1 MYLKSI
7 EVQGFKSFANKIVF
21 DFHNGITGIVGPNG
35 SGKSN
40 VADAVRWVLGEQS
53 AKQLRGAKM
62 EDVIFAGTQN
72 RKPVGFA
79 YVAITLDN
87 SDHALPVE
95 YDEVTVSR
103 RVYRSG
109 ESEYKINGHS
119 CRLRDV
125 TEMFY
130 DTGIGKEGYSII
142 GQGQID
148 KILSGKPDERRELF
162 DEAAGIV
169 KFKRRKSAA
178 IKKLENERS
187 NLVRVND
194 ILSELEKQVG
204 PLKQQSEK
212 AKEYLNYKTDLKKY
226 DVNAFLLETDR
237 IRKETAELNGRLK
250 IVDDDLEDSKSEY
263 DNTKS
268 EYESAE
274 NQLNDINAQIDE
286 NSQTVSALELENQKL
301 QGEIN
306 VFTEQIK
313 TFNANKQLHSERLL
327 DIEKD
332 KQNKNNSVKELR
344 EQYND
349 LNTELSEYNDKLAAI
364 NDTAKALNAEIEGI
378 SGQIDNR
385 QNSIYDNLTEQSTI
399 KAENQ
404 KFVTML
410 EQLEIKK
417 SELTSHIIKG
427 KSDESAQKQ
436 VIKSLTAELDNAVG
450 KLEDINNSIEESNTS
465 VTQLKAEIAEKNSE
479 LDKLT
484 QNYHREKSRLESLI
498 NITERYDGY
507 GNSIKKIMELKDSN
521 PGILGVIAD
530 IVKVEKQYET
540 AIETAL
546 GGTIQ
551 NIVTDKESTAKE
563 LIGYLK
569 QNKLGRATFL
579 PLNAIHARNTLE
591 NEACINEKGVIGV
604 ASNLVRVSFEY
615 EGLAKY
621 LLGRILVVDNIDNAL
636 LIAKKYKY
644 TLRIVTLEGEQ
655 LNPGGSMTGGAFRNS
670 SNLLGRRRE
679 IEELKQSVS
688 NTNKQITQEKAAV
701 ADLRNQVAKYREA
714 LDSYNKLLRET
725 HIRKNTIDVNL
736 KQADLKLSEIIASY
750 GDDIKE
756 QASIDSEIL
765 KISESRNQ
773 VSGNLN
779 LLDNQNEAARKEI
792 ENLGKT
798 LEAKKSEEA
807 AVALK
812 IENLKIS
819 HSSIEQKASF
829 INENIERLC
838 KELDN
843 LEEEKTSIQEKISET
858 KELVSAKQA
867 DIELVKNSIEE
878 SERKITAIG
887 EKLEDLRA
895 AKEKVN
901 ASHKEFFKKREELN
915 EKIILLEKD
924 SMRLHNQ
931 YDRLEESY
939 DSLVDYMWNEYEL
952 TYSYALELKSDE
964 LNNINDIRKQI
975 NILKAAIKK
984 LGDVNV
990 NAIEEY
996 KSVSERYEF
1005 MKTQHDDMIE
1015 AEESLMKV
1023 IEELDEGMRTQF
1035 TAKFE
1040 EIKVEFDKVFKELF
1054 GGGRGTIEL
1063 VEGEDD
1069 ATKAIRRAVIA
1080 QLLSSSQ
1087 ESLAQWPDA
1096 DVWCSMQ
1103 ISLDN
1108 LLSSLEKIG
1117 CFVLRKGAI
1126 ESYYQFAPSTTYDE
1140 KPTKAVEETSNLQDQ
1155 SEAYIREKYG
1165 DIIRALEFVAL
1176 TKKVDESFAVKKEL
1190 LSELALVIGMLP
1202 RISDTKELYAAIK
1215 QAKGNND
1222 SLFTYDPINE
1232 NGRLGVN
1239 VSIKSEI
1246 IDVSG
1251 FPFRIFCGDNVND
1264 VVERTICCSL
1274 A

>member
-268 EYESAE
+268 EYEAAE

-344 EQYND
+344 EQYNN

-591 NEACINEKGVIGV
+591 NEACINEKGVIVV

-843 LEEEKTSIQEKISET
+843 LEEEKTSIQEKIGET

-1063 VEGEDD
+1063 VEGEDILE
-1069 ATKAIRRAVIA
+1069 AGILIISQPPGKKLQNMM
-1080 QLLSSSQ
+1080 QLSGG
-1087 ESLAQWPDA
+1087 
-1096 DVWCSMQ
+1096 
-1103 ISLDN
+1103 
-1108 LLSSLEKIG
+1108 EK
-1117 CFVLRKGAI
+1117 
-1126 ESYYQFAPSTTYDE
+1126 
-1140 KPTKAVEETSNLQDQ
+1140 
-1155 SEAYIREKYG
+1155 
-1165 DIIRALEFVAL
+1165 AL
-1176 TKKVDESFAVKKEL
+1176 TAIALLFAIQNLKPSPFCLLDEIEAALDDSNVGRYANYLHKLTKHTQFIVITHRRGTMSAADRLYGITMQEKGVSTLVSVDLIENDLNDRKKE
-1190 LSELALVIGMLP
+1190 S
-1202 RISDTKELYAAIK
+1202 
-1215 QAKGNND
+1215 
-1222 SLFTYDPINE
+1222 
-1232 NGRLGVN
+1232 
-1239 VSIKSEI
+1239 
-1246 IDVSG
+1246 
-1251 FPFRIFCGDNVND
+1251 
-1264 VVERTICCSL
+1264 
-1274 A
+1274 

>member
-237 IRKETAELNGRLK
+237 IRKETAELNDRLK

-268 EYESAE
+268 EYEAAE

-286 NSQTVSALELENQKL
+286 NSQTVSALELESQKL

-344 EQYND
+344 EQYNN

-551 NIVTDKESTAKE
+551 NIVTDKEATAKE

-1063 VEGEDD
+1063 VEGEDILE
-1069 ATKAIRRAVIA
+1069 AGILIISQPPGKKLQNMM
-1080 QLLSSSQ
+1080 QLSGG
-1087 ESLAQWPDA
+1087 
-1096 DVWCSMQ
+1096 
-1103 ISLDN
+1103 
-1108 LLSSLEKIG
+1108 EK
-1117 CFVLRKGAI
+1117 
-1126 ESYYQFAPSTTYDE
+1126 
-1140 KPTKAVEETSNLQDQ
+1140 
-1155 SEAYIREKYG
+1155 
-1165 DIIRALEFVAL
+1165 AL
-1176 TKKVDESFAVKKEL
+1176 TAIALLFAIQNLKPSPFCLLDEIEAALDDSNVGRYANYLHKLTKHTQFIVITHRRGTMSAADRLYGITMQEKGVSTLVSVDLIENDLNDKKKE
-1190 LSELALVIGMLP
+1190 S
-1202 RISDTKELYAAIK
+1202 
-1215 QAKGNND
+1215 
-1222 SLFTYDPINE
+1222 
-1232 NGRLGVN
+1232 
-1239 VSIKSEI
+1239 
-1246 IDVSG
+1246 
-1251 FPFRIFCGDNVND
+1251 
-1264 VVERTICCSL
+1264 
-1274 A
+1274 

>member
-109 ESEYKINGHS
+109 ESEYKINGHT
-119 CRLRDV
+119 CRLKDV

-169 KFKRRKSAA
+169 KFKRRKATA
-178 IKKLENERS
+178 IKKLESERS

-204 PLKQQSEK
+204 PLKVQSEK
-212 AKEYLNYKTDLKKY
+212 AKEYLNYKSDLKKY

-237 IRKETAELNGRLK
+237 IRKETAELDGK
-250 IVDDDLEDSKSEY
+250 IQIVDGDLETSKTEY

-268 EYESAE
+268 EYEEAD
-274 NQLNDINAQIDE
+274 NKLNEINSQIDE
-286 NSQTVSALELENQKL
+286 NSQLASSLELDKQRL

-313 TFNANKQLHSERLL
+313 TFNANSQLHSERII

-332 KQNKNNSVKELR
+332 KKTKQDTVKDLK
-344 EQYND
+344 EQYEE
-349 LNTELSEYNDKLAAI
+349 LSKELSEYNEKLSAI
-364 NDTAKALNAEIEGI
+364 NADAKVLSDEIEGI

-404 KFVTML
+404 KFITML

-417 SELTSHIIKG
+417 SELTSHVIKG

-436 VIKSLTAELDNAVG
+436 VIQSLKDDFENAAKQLD
-450 KLEDINNSIEESNTS
+450 DINESIEDTNTS
-465 VTQLKAEIAEKNSE
+465 ITQLKNTIAEKNGE

-484 QNYHREKSRLESLI
+484 QNYHREKSRLESLV

-507 GNSIKKIMELKDSN
+507 GNSIRKIMELKDSN

-530 IVKVEKQYET
+530 IIKVEKQYET

-551 NIVTDKESTAKE
+551 NIVTDKEATAKE

-591 NEACINEKGVIGV
+591 HEPCINEKGVIGV

-636 LIAKKYKY
+636 SIARKYKY

-679 IEELKQSVS
+679 IEELKLSVS
-688 NTNKQITQEKAAV
+688 STSKQITEEKAAIT
-701 ADLRNQVAKYREA
+701 DLRSQVAKCREA
-714 LDSYNKLLRET
+714 LESYNKLQRET
-725 HIRKNTIDVNL
+725 HLRKNTIDVNL
-736 KQADLKLSEIIASY
+736 KQADVKLSEIIASY
-750 GDDIKE
+750 SGDIKE
-756 QASIDSEIL
+756 QAAIDAQIV
-765 KISESRNQ
+765 KINESKNQ

-779 LLDNQNEAARKEI
+779 QLDNANEAARKEI
-792 ENLGKT
+792 ENLGKM
-798 LEAKKSEEA
+798 LEIKKAEENSIS
-807 AVALK
+807 LK

-819 HSSIEQKASF
+819 HSSVEQKAAF
-829 INENIERLC
+829 INENIQRLTGELEGLDKER
-838 KELDN
+838 E
-843 LEEEKTSIQEKISET
+843 
-858 KELVSAKQA
+858 
-867 DIELVKNSIEE
+867 SIEE
-878 SERKITAIG
+878 KIG
-887 EKLEDLRA
+887 ETAGLVASKEKEIEAVKSAIENAVSRIEESNKKLEVLKGD
-895 AKEKVN
+895 KEKVN
-901 ASHKEFFKKREELN
+901 ASHKVFFKKREELN
-915 EKIILLEKD
+915 EKIMLLEKE

-931 YDRLEESY
+931 YDKLDESN
-939 DSLVDYMWNEYEL
+939 DTLVDYMWSEYEL

-964 LNNINDIRKQI
+964 LTNINDIRKQI

-1005 MKTQHDDMIE
+1005 LKTQHDDMIE

-1023 IEELDEGMRTQF
+1023 VAELDEGMRVQF
-1035 TAKFE
+1035 TTKFE

-1063 VEGEDD
+1063 VEGEDILE
-1069 ATKAIRRAVIA
+1069 AGILIISQPPGKKLQNMM
-1080 QLLSSSQ
+1080 QLSGG
-1087 ESLAQWPDA
+1087 
-1096 DVWCSMQ
+1096 
-1103 ISLDN
+1103 
-1108 LLSSLEKIG
+1108 EK
-1117 CFVLRKGAI
+1117 
-1126 ESYYQFAPSTTYDE
+1126 
-1140 KPTKAVEETSNLQDQ
+1140 
-1155 SEAYIREKYG
+1155 
-1165 DIIRALEFVAL
+1165 AL
-1176 TKKVDESFAVKKEL
+1176 TAIALLFAIQNLKPSPFCLLDEIEAALDDSNVGRYANYLHKLTKHTQFIVITHRRGTMSAADRLYGITMQEKGVSTLVSVDLIENDLNDKKKE
-1190 LSELALVIGMLP
+1190 
-1202 RISDTKELYAAIK
+1202 
-1215 QAKGNND
+1215 
-1222 SLFTYDPINE
+1222 
-1232 NGRLGVN
+1232 
-1239 VSIKSEI
+1239 
-1246 IDVSG
+1246 
-1251 FPFRIFCGDNVND
+1251 
-1264 VVERTICCSL
+1264 
-1274 A
+1274 

>member
-268 EYESAE
+268 EYETAE

-843 LEEEKTSIQEKISET
+843 LEEEKTSIQEKIDET

-887 EKLEDLRA
+887 EKLEDLRV

-1023 IEELDEGMRTQF
+1023 IEELDEGMRAQF

-1063 VEGEDD
+1063 VEGEDILE
-1069 ATKAIRRAVIA
+1069 AGILIISQPPGKKLQNMM
-1080 QLLSSSQ
+1080 QLSGG
-1087 ESLAQWPDA
+1087 
-1096 DVWCSMQ
+1096 
-1103 ISLDN
+1103 
-1108 LLSSLEKIG
+1108 EK
-1117 CFVLRKGAI
+1117 
-1126 ESYYQFAPSTTYDE
+1126 
-1140 KPTKAVEETSNLQDQ
+1140 
-1155 SEAYIREKYG
+1155 
-1165 DIIRALEFVAL
+1165 AL
-1176 TKKVDESFAVKKEL
+1176 TAIALLFAIQNLKPSPFCLLDEIEAALDDSNVGRYANYLHKLTKHTQFIVITHRRGTMSAADRLYGITMQEKGVSTLVSVDLIENDLNDRKKE
-1190 LSELALVIGMLP
+1190 S
-1202 RISDTKELYAAIK
+1202 
-1215 QAKGNND
+1215 
-1222 SLFTYDPINE
+1222 
-1232 NGRLGVN
+1232 
-1239 VSIKSEI
+1239 
-1246 IDVSG
+1246 
-1251 FPFRIFCGDNVND
+1251 
-1264 VVERTICCSL
+1264 
-1274 A
+1274 

>member
-268 EYESAE
+268 EYEAAE

-843 LEEEKTSIQEKISET
+843 LEEEKTSIQEKIGET

-887 EKLEDLRA
+887 EKLEYLRA

-1023 IEELDEGMRTQF
+1023 IEELDEGMRAQF

-1063 VEGEDD
+1063 VEGEDILE
-1069 ATKAIRRAVIA
+1069 AGILIISQPPGKKLQNMM
-1080 QLLSSSQ
+1080 QLSGG
-1087 ESLAQWPDA
+1087 
-1096 DVWCSMQ
+1096 
-1103 ISLDN
+1103 
-1108 LLSSLEKIG
+1108 EK
-1117 CFVLRKGAI
+1117 
-1126 ESYYQFAPSTTYDE
+1126 
-1140 KPTKAVEETSNLQDQ
+1140 
-1155 SEAYIREKYG
+1155 
-1165 DIIRALEFVAL
+1165 AL
-1176 TKKVDESFAVKKEL
+1176 TAIALLFAIQNLKPSPFCLLDEIEAALDDSNVGRYANYLHKLTKHTQFIVITHRRGTMSAADRLYGITMQEKGVSTLVSVDLIENDLNDRKKE
-1190 LSELALVIGMLP
+1190 S
-1202 RISDTKELYAAIK
+1202 
-1215 QAKGNND
+1215 
-1222 SLFTYDPINE
+1222 
-1232 NGRLGVN
+1232 
-1239 VSIKSEI
+1239 
-1246 IDVSG
+1246 
-1251 FPFRIFCGDNVND
+1251 
-1264 VVERTICCSL
+1264 
-1274 A
+1274 

>member
-237 IRKETAELNGRLK
+237 IRKETAELNDRLK

-268 EYESAE
+268 EYEAAE

-286 NSQTVSALELENQKL
+286 NSQTVSALELESQKL

-344 EQYND
+344 EQYNN

-1023 IEELDEGMRTQF
+1023 IEELDEGMRAQF

-1063 VEGEDD
+1063 VEGEDILE
-1069 ATKAIRRAVIA
+1069 AGILIISQPPGKKLQNMM
-1080 QLLSSSQ
+1080 QLSGG
-1087 ESLAQWPDA
+1087 
-1096 DVWCSMQ
+1096 
-1103 ISLDN
+1103 
-1108 LLSSLEKIG
+1108 EK
-1117 CFVLRKGAI
+1117 
-1126 ESYYQFAPSTTYDE
+1126 
-1140 KPTKAVEETSNLQDQ
+1140 
-1155 SEAYIREKYG
+1155 
-1165 DIIRALEFVAL
+1165 AL
-1176 TKKVDESFAVKKEL
+1176 TAIALLFAIQNLKPSPFCLLDEIEAALDDSNVGRYANYLHKLTKHTQFIVITHRRGTMSAADRLYGITMQEKGVSTLVSVDLIENDLNDKKKE
-1190 LSELALVIGMLP
+1190 S
-1202 RISDTKELYAAIK
+1202 
-1215 QAKGNND
+1215 
-1222 SLFTYDPINE
+1222 
-1232 NGRLGVN
+1232 
-1239 VSIKSEI
+1239 
-1246 IDVSG
+1246 
-1251 FPFRIFCGDNVND
+1251 
-1264 VVERTICCSL
+1264 
-1274 A
+1274 

>member
-237 IRKETAELNGRLK
+237 IRKETAELNDRLK

-268 EYESAE
+268 EYEAAE

-563 LIGYLK
+563 LICYLK

-843 LEEEKTSIQEKISET
+843 LEEEKTSIQEKIGET

-1023 IEELDEGMRTQF
+1023 IEELDEGMRAQF

-1063 VEGEDD
+1063 VEGEDILE
-1069 ATKAIRRAVIA
+1069 AGILIISQPPGKKLQNMM
-1080 QLLSSSQ
+1080 QLSGG
-1087 ESLAQWPDA
+1087 
-1096 DVWCSMQ
+1096 
-1103 ISLDN
+1103 
-1108 LLSSLEKIG
+1108 EK
-1117 CFVLRKGAI
+1117 
-1126 ESYYQFAPSTTYDE
+1126 
-1140 KPTKAVEETSNLQDQ
+1140 
-1155 SEAYIREKYG
+1155 
-1165 DIIRALEFVAL
+1165 AL
-1176 TKKVDESFAVKKEL
+1176 TAIALLFAIQNLKPSPFCLLDEIEAALDDSNVGRYANYLHKLTKHTQFIVITHRRGTMSAADRLYGITMQEKGVSTLVSVDLIENDLNDRKKE
-1190 LSELALVIGMLP
+1190 S
-1202 RISDTKELYAAIK
+1202 
-1215 QAKGNND
+1215 
-1222 SLFTYDPINE
+1222 
-1232 NGRLGVN
+1232 
-1239 VSIKSEI
+1239 
-1246 IDVSG
+1246 
-1251 FPFRIFCGDNVND
+1251 
-1264 VVERTICCSL
+1264 
-1274 A
+1274 

>member
-268 EYESAE
+268 EYEAAE

-465 VTQLKAEIAEKNSE
+465 VTQLKAEITEKNSE

-644 TLRIVTLEGEQ
+644 SLRIVTLEGEQ

-843 LEEEKTSIQEKISET
+843 LEEEKTSIQEKIGET

-1023 IEELDEGMRTQF
+1023 IEELDEGMRAQF

-1063 VEGEDD
+1063 VEGEDILE
-1069 ATKAIRRAVIA
+1069 AGIPIISQPPGKKLQNMM
-1080 QLLSSSQ
+1080 QLSGG
-1087 ESLAQWPDA
+1087 
-1096 DVWCSMQ
+1096 
-1103 ISLDN
+1103 
-1108 LLSSLEKIG
+1108 EK
-1117 CFVLRKGAI
+1117 
-1126 ESYYQFAPSTTYDE
+1126 
-1140 KPTKAVEETSNLQDQ
+1140 
-1155 SEAYIREKYG
+1155 
-1165 DIIRALEFVAL
+1165 AL
-1176 TKKVDESFAVKKEL
+1176 TAIALLFAIQNLKPSPFCLLDEIEAALDDSNVGRYANYLHKLTKHTQFIVITHRRGTMSAADRLYGITMQEKGVSTLVSVDLIENDLNDRKKE
-1190 LSELALVIGMLP
+1190 S
-1202 RISDTKELYAAIK
+1202 
-1215 QAKGNND
+1215 
-1222 SLFTYDPINE
+1222 
-1232 NGRLGVN
+1232 
-1239 VSIKSEI
+1239 
-1246 IDVSG
+1246 
-1251 FPFRIFCGDNVND
+1251 
-1264 VVERTICCSL
+1264 
-1274 A
+1274 

>member
-109 ESEYKINGHS
+109 ESEYKINGHT
-119 CRLRDV
+119 CRLKDV

-169 KFKRRKSAA
+169 KFKRRKATA
-178 IKKLENERS
+178 IKKLESERS

-204 PLKQQSEK
+204 PLKVQSEK
-212 AKEYLNYKTDLKKY
+212 AKEYLNYKSDLKKY

-237 IRKETAELNGRLK
+237 IRKETAELDGK
-250 IVDDDLEDSKSEY
+250 IQIVDGDLETSKTEY

-268 EYESAE
+268 EYEEAE
-274 NQLNDINAQIDE
+274 NKLNEINSQIDE
-286 NSQTVSALELENQKL
+286 NSQLASSLELDKQRL

-313 TFNANKQLHSERLL
+313 TFNANSQLHSERII

-332 KQNKNNSVKELR
+332 KKTKQDTVKDLK
-344 EQYND
+344 EQYEE
-349 LNTELSEYNDKLAAI
+349 LSKELSEYNEKLSAI
-364 NDTAKALNAEIEGI
+364 NADAKVLSDEIEGI

-404 KFVTML
+404 KFITML

-417 SELTSHIIKG
+417 SELTSHVIKG

-436 VIKSLTAELDNAVG
+436 VIQSLKDDFENAAKQLD
-450 KLEDINNSIEESNTS
+450 DINESIEDTNTS
-465 VTQLKAEIAEKNSE
+465 ITQLKNTIAEKNGE

-484 QNYHREKSRLESLI
+484 QNYHREKSRLESLV

-507 GNSIKKIMELKDSN
+507 GNSIRKIMELKDSN

-530 IVKVEKQYET
+530 IIKVEKQYET

-551 NIVTDKESTAKE
+551 NIVTDKEATAKE

-591 NEACINEKGVIGV
+591 HEPCINEKGVIGV

-636 LIAKKYKY
+636 SIARKYKY

-679 IEELKQSVS
+679 IEELKLSVS
-688 NTNKQITQEKAAV
+688 STSKQITEEKAAI
-701 ADLRNQVAKYREA
+701 ADLRSQVAKCREA
-714 LDSYNKLLRET
+714 LESYNKLQRET
-725 HIRKNTIDVNL
+725 HLRKNTIDVNL
-736 KQADLKLSEIIASY
+736 KQADVRLSEIIASY
-750 GDDIKE
+750 SGDIKE
-756 QASIDSEIL
+756 QAAIDAQIV
-765 KISESRNQ
+765 KINESKNQ

-779 LLDNQNEAARKEI
+779 QLDNANEAARKEI
-792 ENLGKT
+792 ENLGKM
-798 LEAKKSEEA
+798 LETKKAEENSIS
-807 AVALK
+807 LK

-819 HSSIEQKASF
+819 HSSVEQKAAF
-829 INENIERLC
+829 INENIQRLTGELEGLDKER
-838 KELDN
+838 E
-843 LEEEKTSIQEKISET
+843 
-858 KELVSAKQA
+858 
-867 DIELVKNSIEE
+867 SIEE
-878 SERKITAIG
+878 KIG
-887 EKLEDLRA
+887 ETAGLVASKEKEIEAVKSAIENAVSRIEESNKKLEVLKGD
-895 AKEKVN
+895 KEKVN
-901 ASHKEFFKKREELN
+901 ASHKVFFKKREELN
-915 EKIILLEKD
+915 EKIMLLEKE

-931 YDRLEESY
+931 YDKLDESN
-939 DSLVDYMWNEYEL
+939 DALVDYMWSEYEL

-964 LNNINDIRKQI
+964 LTNINDIRKQI

-1005 MKTQHDDMIE
+1005 LKTQHDDMIE

-1023 IEELDEGMRTQF
+1023 VAELDEGMRVQF
-1035 TAKFE
+1035 TTKFE

-1063 VEGEDD
+1063 VEGEDILE
-1069 ATKAIRRAVIA
+1069 AGILIISQPPGKKLQNMM
-1080 QLLSSSQ
+1080 QLSGG
-1087 ESLAQWPDA
+1087 
-1096 DVWCSMQ
+1096 
-1103 ISLDN
+1103 
-1108 LLSSLEKIG
+1108 EK
-1117 CFVLRKGAI
+1117 
-1126 ESYYQFAPSTTYDE
+1126 
-1140 KPTKAVEETSNLQDQ
+1140 
-1155 SEAYIREKYG
+1155 
-1165 DIIRALEFVAL
+1165 AL
-1176 TKKVDESFAVKKEL
+1176 TAIALLFAIQNLKPSPFCLLDEIEAELDDSNVGRYANYLHKLTKHTQFIVITHRRGTMSAADRLYGITMQEKGVSTLVSVDLIENDLNDKKKE
-1190 LSELALVIGMLP
+1190 
-1202 RISDTKELYAAIK
+1202 
-1215 QAKGNND
+1215 
-1222 SLFTYDPINE
+1222 
-1232 NGRLGVN
+1232 
-1239 VSIKSEI
+1239 
-1246 IDVSG
+1246 
-1251 FPFRIFCGDNVND
+1251 
-1264 VVERTICCSL
+1264 
-1274 A
+1274 

>member
-268 EYESAE
+268 EYEAAE

-436 VIKSLTAELDNAVG
+436 VIKSLTAELDNAVR

-644 TLRIVTLEGEQ
+644 SLRIVTLEGEQ

-843 LEEEKTSIQEKISET
+843 LEEEKTSIQEKIGET

-1023 IEELDEGMRTQF
+1023 IEELDEGMRAQF

-1063 VEGEDD
+1063 VEGEDILE
-1069 ATKAIRRAVIA
+1069 AGILIISQPPGKKLQNMM
-1080 QLLSSSQ
+1080 QLSGG
-1087 ESLAQWPDA
+1087 
-1096 DVWCSMQ
+1096 
-1103 ISLDN
+1103 
-1108 LLSSLEKIG
+1108 EK
-1117 CFVLRKGAI
+1117 
-1126 ESYYQFAPSTTYDE
+1126 
-1140 KPTKAVEETSNLQDQ
+1140 
-1155 SEAYIREKYG
+1155 
-1165 DIIRALEFVAL
+1165 AL
-1176 TKKVDESFAVKKEL
+1176 TAIALLFAIQNLKPSPFCLLDEIEAALDDSNVGRYANYLHKLTKHTQFIVITHRRGTMSAADRLYGITMQEKGVSTLVSVDLIENDLNDRKKE
-1190 LSELALVIGMLP
+1190 S
-1202 RISDTKELYAAIK
+1202 
-1215 QAKGNND
+1215 
-1222 SLFTYDPINE
+1222 
-1232 NGRLGVN
+1232 
-1239 VSIKSEI
+1239 
-1246 IDVSG
+1246 
-1251 FPFRIFCGDNVND
+1251 
-1264 VVERTICCSL
+1264 
-1274 A
+1274 

>member
-268 EYESAE
+268 EYEAAE

-644 TLRIVTLEGEQ
+644 SLRIVTLEGEQ

-756 QASIDSEIL
+756 LASIDSEIL

-843 LEEEKTSIQEKISET
+843 LEEEKTSIQEKIGET

-1063 VEGEDD
+1063 VEGEDILE
-1069 ATKAIRRAVIA
+1069 AGILIISQPPGKKLQNMM
-1080 QLLSSSQ
+1080 QLSGG
-1087 ESLAQWPDA
+1087 
-1096 DVWCSMQ
+1096 
-1103 ISLDN
+1103 
-1108 LLSSLEKIG
+1108 EK
-1117 CFVLRKGAI
+1117 
-1126 ESYYQFAPSTTYDE
+1126 
-1140 KPTKAVEETSNLQDQ
+1140 
-1155 SEAYIREKYG
+1155 
-1165 DIIRALEFVAL
+1165 AL
-1176 TKKVDESFAVKKEL
+1176 TAIALLFAIQNLKPSPFCLLDEIEAALDDSNVGRYANYLHKLTKHTQFIVLTHRRGTMSAADRLYGITMQEQGVSTLVSVDLIENDLNYRKK
-1190 LSELALVIGMLP
+1190 LS
-1202 RISDTKELYAAIK
+1202 
-1215 QAKGNND
+1215 
-1222 SLFTYDPINE
+1222 
-1232 NGRLGVN
+1232 
-1239 VSIKSEI
+1239 
-1246 IDVSG
+1246 
-1251 FPFRIFCGDNVND
+1251 
-1264 VVERTICCSL
+1264 
-1274 A
+1274 

>member
-109 ESEYKINGHS
+109 ESEYKINGHT
-119 CRLRDV
+119 CRLKDV

-169 KFKRRKSAA
+169 KFKRRKATA
-178 IKKLENERS
+178 IKKLESERS

-204 PLKQQSEK
+204 PLKVQSEK
-212 AKEYLNYKTDLKKY
+212 AKEYLNYKSDLKKY

-237 IRKETAELNGRLK
+237 IRKETAELDGK
-250 IVDDDLEDSKSEY
+250 IQIVDGDLETSKTEY

-268 EYESAE
+268 EYEEAE
-274 NQLNDINAQIDE
+274 NKLNEINSQIDE
-286 NSQTVSALELENQKL
+286 NSQLASSLELDKQRL

-313 TFNANKQLHSERLL
+313 TFNANSQLHSERII

-332 KQNKNNSVKELR
+332 KKTKQDTVKDLK
-344 EQYND
+344 EQYEE
-349 LNTELSEYNDKLAAI
+349 LSKELSEYNEKLSAI
-364 NDTAKALNAEIEGI
+364 NADAKVLSDEIEGI

-404 KFVTML
+404 KFITML

-417 SELTSHIIKG
+417 SELTSHVIKG

-436 VIKSLTAELDNAVG
+436 VIQSLKDDFENAAKQLD
-450 KLEDINNSIEESNTS
+450 DINESIEDTNTS
-465 VTQLKAEIAEKNSE
+465 ITQLKNTIAEKNGE

-484 QNYHREKSRLESLI
+484 QNYHREKSRLESLV

-507 GNSIKKIMELKDSN
+507 GNSIRKIMELKDSN

-530 IVKVEKQYET
+530 IIKVEKQYET

-551 NIVTDKESTAKE
+551 NIVTDKEATAKE

-591 NEACINEKGVIGV
+591 HEPCINEKGVIGV

-636 LIAKKYKY
+636 SIARKYKY

-679 IEELKQSVS
+679 IEELKISVS
-688 NTNKQITQEKAAV
+688 STSKQITEEKAAI
-701 ADLRNQVAKYREA
+701 ADLRSQVAKCREA
-714 LDSYNKLLRET
+714 LESYNKLQRET
-725 HIRKNTIDVNL
+725 HLRKNTIDVNL
-736 KQADLKLSEIIASY
+736 KQADVKLSEIIASY
-750 GDDIKE
+750 GGDIKE
-756 QASIDSEIL
+756 QAAIDAQIV
-765 KISESRNQ
+765 KINESKNQ

-779 LLDNQNEAARKEI
+779 QLDNANEAARKEI
-792 ENLGKT
+792 ENLGKM
-798 LEAKKSEEA
+798 LETKKAEENSIS
-807 AVALK
+807 LK

-819 HSSIEQKASF
+819 HSSVEQKAAF
-829 INENIERLC
+829 INENIQRLTGELEGLDKER
-838 KELDN
+838 E
-843 LEEEKTSIQEKISET
+843 
-858 KELVSAKQA
+858 
-867 DIELVKNSIEE
+867 SIEE
-878 SERKITAIG
+878 KIG
-887 EKLEDLRA
+887 ETAGLVASKEKEIEAVKSAIEDAVSRIEESNKKLEVLKGD
-895 AKEKVN
+895 KEKVN
-901 ASHKEFFKKREELN
+901 ASHKVFFKKREELN
-915 EKIILLEKD
+915 EKIMLLEKE

-931 YDRLEESY
+931 YDKLDESN
-939 DSLVDYMWNEYEL
+939 DALVDYMWSEYEL

-964 LNNINDIRKQI
+964 LTNINDIRKQI

-1005 MKTQHDDMIE
+1005 LKTQHDDMIE

-1023 IEELDEGMRTQF
+1023 VAELDEGMRVQF
-1035 TAKFE
+1035 TTKFE

-1063 VEGEDD
+1063 VEGEDILE
-1069 ATKAIRRAVIA
+1069 AGILIISQPPGKKLQNMM
-1080 QLLSSSQ
+1080 QLSGG
-1087 ESLAQWPDA
+1087 
-1096 DVWCSMQ
+1096 
-1103 ISLDN
+1103 
-1108 LLSSLEKIG
+1108 EK
-1117 CFVLRKGAI
+1117 
-1126 ESYYQFAPSTTYDE
+1126 
-1140 KPTKAVEETSNLQDQ
+1140 
-1155 SEAYIREKYG
+1155 
-1165 DIIRALEFVAL
+1165 AL
-1176 TKKVDESFAVKKEL
+1176 TAIALLFAIQNLKPSPFCLLDEIEAALDDSNVGRYANYLHKLTKHTQFIVITHRRGTMSAADRLYGITMQEKGVSTLVSVDLIENDLNDKKKE
-1190 LSELALVIGMLP
+1190 
-1202 RISDTKELYAAIK
+1202 
-1215 QAKGNND
+1215 
-1222 SLFTYDPINE
+1222 
-1232 NGRLGVN
+1232 
-1239 VSIKSEI
+1239 
-1246 IDVSG
+1246 
-1251 FPFRIFCGDNVND
+1251 
-1264 VVERTICCSL
+1264 
-1274 A
+1274 

>member
-274 NQLNDINAQIDE
+274 NQLNDINTQIDE

-736 KQADLKLSEIIASY
+736 KQADIKLSEIIASY

-798 LEAKKSEEA
+798 LETKKSEEA

-843 LEEEKTSIQEKISET
+843 LEEEKTSIQEKIGET

-1023 IEELDEGMRTQF
+1023 IEELDEGMRAQF

-1063 VEGEDD
+1063 VEGEDILE
-1069 ATKAIRRAVIA
+1069 AGILIISQPPGKKLQNMM
-1080 QLLSSSQ
+1080 QLSGG
-1087 ESLAQWPDA
+1087 
-1096 DVWCSMQ
+1096 
-1103 ISLDN
+1103 
-1108 LLSSLEKIG
+1108 EK
-1117 CFVLRKGAI
+1117 
-1126 ESYYQFAPSTTYDE
+1126 
-1140 KPTKAVEETSNLQDQ
+1140 
-1155 SEAYIREKYG
+1155 
-1165 DIIRALEFVAL
+1165 AL
-1176 TKKVDESFAVKKEL
+1176 TAIALLFAIQNLKPSPFCLLDEIEAALDDSNVGRYANYLHKLTKHTQFIVITHRRGTMSAADRLYGITMQEKGVSTLVSVDLIENDLNDRKKE
-1190 LSELALVIGMLP
+1190 S
-1202 RISDTKELYAAIK
+1202 
-1215 QAKGNND
+1215 
-1222 SLFTYDPINE
+1222 
-1232 NGRLGVN
+1232 
-1239 VSIKSEI
+1239 
-1246 IDVSG
+1246 
-1251 FPFRIFCGDNVND
+1251 
-1264 VVERTICCSL
+1264 
-1274 A
+1274 

>member
-268 EYESAE
+268 EYETAE

-636 LIAKKYKY
+636 AIARKYKHS
-644 TLRIVTLEGEQ
+644 LRIVTLEGEQ

-807 AVALK
+807 AIALK

-843 LEEEKTSIQEKISET
+843 LEEEKTSIQEKIGET

-1063 VEGEDD
+1063 VEGEDILEAGILIISQPPGKKLQNMMQLSGGEKALTAIALLFAIQNLKPSPFCLLD
-1069 ATKAIRRAVIA
+1069 EIEAALDDSNVGRYANYLHKLTKHTQFIVITHRRGTMEAANILYGVTM
-1080 QLLSSSQ
+1080 QEKGVSKLLS
-1087 ESLAQWPDA
+1087 LHIDDVA
-1096 DVWCSMQ
+1096 DDM
-1103 ISLDN
+1103 
-1108 LLSSLEKIG
+1108 
-1117 CFVLRKGAI
+1117 
-1126 ESYYQFAPSTTYDE
+1126 
-1140 KPTKAVEETSNLQDQ
+1140 
-1155 SEAYIREKYG
+1155 
-1165 DIIRALEFVAL
+1165 
-1176 TKKVDESFAVKKEL
+1176 
-1190 LSELALVIGMLP
+1190 
-1202 RISDTKELYAAIK
+1202 
-1215 QAKGNND
+1215 
-1222 SLFTYDPINE
+1222 
-1232 NGRLGVN
+1232 
-1239 VSIKSEI
+1239 VS
-1246 IDVSG
+1246 
-1251 FPFRIFCGDNVND
+1251 
-1264 VVERTICCSL
+1264 
-1274 A
+1274 

>member
-109 ESEYKINGHS
+109 ESEYKINGHT
-119 CRLRDV
+119 CRLKDV

-169 KFKRRKSAA
+169 KFKRRKATA
-178 IKKLENERS
+178 IKKLESERS

-204 PLKQQSEK
+204 PLKVQSEK
-212 AKEYLNYKTDLKKY
+212 AKEYLNYKSDLKKY

-237 IRKETAELNGRLK
+237 IRKETAELDGK
-250 IVDDDLEDSKSEY
+250 IQIVDGDLETSKTEY

-268 EYESAE
+268 EYEEAE
-274 NQLNDINAQIDE
+274 NKLNEINSQIDE
-286 NSQTVSALELENQKL
+286 NSQLASSLELDKQRL

-313 TFNANKQLHSERLL
+313 TFNANSQLHSERII

-332 KQNKNNSVKELR
+332 KKTKQDTVKDLK
-344 EQYND
+344 EQYEE
-349 LNTELSEYNDKLAAI
+349 LSKELSEYNEKLSAI
-364 NDTAKALNAEIEGI
+364 NADAKVLSDEIEGI

-404 KFVTML
+404 KFITML

-417 SELTSHIIKG
+417 SELTSHVIKG

-436 VIKSLTAELDNAVG
+436 VIQSLKDDFENAAKQLD
-450 KLEDINNSIEESNTS
+450 DINESIEDTNTS
-465 VTQLKAEIAEKNSE
+465 ITQLKNTIAEKNGE

-484 QNYHREKSRLESLI
+484 QNYHREKSRLESLV

-507 GNSIKKIMELKDSN
+507 GNSIRKIMELKDSN

-530 IVKVEKQYET
+530 IIKVEKQYET

-551 NIVTDKESTAKE
+551 NIVTDKEATAKE

-591 NEACINEKGVIGV
+591 HEPCINEKGVIGV

-636 LIAKKYKY
+636 SIARKYKY

-679 IEELKQSVS
+679 IEELKLSVS
-688 NTNKQITQEKAAV
+688 STSKQITEEKAAI
-701 ADLRNQVAKYREA
+701 ADLRSQVAKCREA
-714 LDSYNKLLRET
+714 LESYNKLQRET
-725 HIRKNTIDVNL
+725 HLRKNTIDVNL
-736 KQADLKLSEIIASY
+736 KQADVKLSEIIASY
-750 GDDIKE
+750 GGDIKE
-756 QASIDSEIL
+756 QAAIDAQIV
-765 KISESRNQ
+765 KINESKNQ

-779 LLDNQNEAARKEI
+779 QLDNANEAARKEI
-792 ENLGKT
+792 ENLGKM
-798 LEAKKSEEA
+798 LETKKAEENSIS
-807 AVALK
+807 LK

-819 HSSIEQKASF
+819 HSSVEQKAAF
-829 INENIERLC
+829 INENIQRLTGELEGLDKER
-838 KELDN
+838 E
-843 LEEEKTSIQEKISET
+843 
-858 KELVSAKQA
+858 
-867 DIELVKNSIEE
+867 SIEE
-878 SERKITAIG
+878 KIG
-887 EKLEDLRA
+887 ETAGLVASKEKEIEAVKSAIEDAVSRIEESNKKLEVLKGD
-895 AKEKVN
+895 KEKVN
-901 ASHKEFFKKREELN
+901 ASHKVFFKKREELN
-915 EKIILLEKD
+915 EKIMLLEKE

-931 YDRLEESY
+931 YDKLDESN
-939 DSLVDYMWNEYEL
+939 DALVDYMWSEYEL

-964 LNNINDIRKQI
+964 LTNINDIRKQI

-1005 MKTQHDDMIE
+1005 LKTQHDDMIE

-1023 IEELDEGMRTQF
+1023 VAELDEGMRVQF
-1035 TAKFE
+1035 TTKFE

-1063 VEGEDD
+1063 VEGEDILE
-1069 ATKAIRRAVIA
+1069 AGILIISQPPGKKLQNMM
-1080 QLLSSSQ
+1080 QLSGG
-1087 ESLAQWPDA
+1087 
-1096 DVWCSMQ
+1096 
-1103 ISLDN
+1103 
-1108 LLSSLEKIG
+1108 EK
-1117 CFVLRKGAI
+1117 
-1126 ESYYQFAPSTTYDE
+1126 
-1140 KPTKAVEETSNLQDQ
+1140 
-1155 SEAYIREKYG
+1155 
-1165 DIIRALEFVAL
+1165 AL
-1176 TKKVDESFAVKKEL
+1176 TAIALLFAIQNLKPSPFCLLDEIEAALDDSNVGRYANYLHKLTKHTQFIVITHRRGTMSAADRLYGITMQEKGVSTLVSVDLIENDLNDKKKE
-1190 LSELALVIGMLP
+1190 
-1202 RISDTKELYAAIK
+1202 
-1215 QAKGNND
+1215 
-1222 SLFTYDPINE
+1222 
-1232 NGRLGVN
+1232 
-1239 VSIKSEI
+1239 
-1246 IDVSG
+1246 
-1251 FPFRIFCGDNVND
+1251 
-1264 VVERTICCSL
+1264 
-1274 A
+1274 

>member
-268 EYESAE
+268 EYEAAE
-274 NQLNDINAQIDE
+274 NQLNDINTQIDE

-798 LEAKKSEEA
+798 LETKKSEEA

-843 LEEEKTSIQEKISET
+843 LEEEKTSIQEKIGET

-1023 IEELDEGMRTQF
+1023 IEELDEGMRAQF

-1063 VEGEDD
+1063 VEGEDILE
-1069 ATKAIRRAVIA
+1069 AGILIISQPPGKKLQNMM
-1080 QLLSSSQ
+1080 QLSGG
-1087 ESLAQWPDA
+1087 
-1096 DVWCSMQ
+1096 
-1103 ISLDN
+1103 
-1108 LLSSLEKIG
+1108 EK
-1117 CFVLRKGAI
+1117 
-1126 ESYYQFAPSTTYDE
+1126 
-1140 KPTKAVEETSNLQDQ
+1140 
-1155 SEAYIREKYG
+1155 
-1165 DIIRALEFVAL
+1165 AL
-1176 TKKVDESFAVKKEL
+1176 TAIALLFAIQNLKPSPFCLLDEIEAALDDSNVGRYANYLHKLTKHTQFIVITHRRGTMSAADRLYGITMQEKGVSTLVSVDLIENDLNDKKKE
-1190 LSELALVIGMLP
+1190 S
-1202 RISDTKELYAAIK
+1202 
-1215 QAKGNND
+1215 
-1222 SLFTYDPINE
+1222 
-1232 NGRLGVN
+1232 
-1239 VSIKSEI
+1239 
-1246 IDVSG
+1246 
-1251 FPFRIFCGDNVND
+1251 
-1264 VVERTICCSL
+1264 
-1274 A
+1274 

>member
-268 EYESAE
+268 EYEAAE

-465 VTQLKAEIAEKNSE
+465 VTQLKAEITEKNSE

-615 EGLAKY
+615 EGLSKY

-843 LEEEKTSIQEKISET
+843 LEEEKTSIQEKIGET

-1063 VEGEDD
+1063 VEGEDILE
-1069 ATKAIRRAVIA
+1069 AGILIISQPPGKKLQNMM
-1080 QLLSSSQ
+1080 QLSGG
-1087 ESLAQWPDA
+1087 
-1096 DVWCSMQ
+1096 
-1103 ISLDN
+1103 
-1108 LLSSLEKIG
+1108 EK
-1117 CFVLRKGAI
+1117 
-1126 ESYYQFAPSTTYDE
+1126 
-1140 KPTKAVEETSNLQDQ
+1140 
-1155 SEAYIREKYG
+1155 
-1165 DIIRALEFVAL
+1165 AL
-1176 TKKVDESFAVKKEL
+1176 TAIALLFAIQNLKPSPFCLLDEIEAALDDSNVGRYANYLHKLTKHTQFIVITHRRGTMSAADRLYGITMQEKGVSTLVSVDLIENDLNDRKKE
-1190 LSELALVIGMLP
+1190 S
-1202 RISDTKELYAAIK
+1202 
-1215 QAKGNND
+1215 
-1222 SLFTYDPINE
+1222 
-1232 NGRLGVN
+1232 
-1239 VSIKSEI
+1239 
-1246 IDVSG
+1246 
-1251 FPFRIFCGDNVND
+1251 
-1264 VVERTICCSL
+1264 
-1274 A
+1274 

>member
-1 MYLKSI
+1 MYLKRI

-268 EYESAE
+268 EYEAAE

-349 LNTELSEYNDKLAAI
+349 LNTELSEYNDKLTAI

-404 KFVTML
+404 KFITML

-843 LEEEKTSIQEKISET
+843 LEEEKTSIQEKIGET

-1023 IEELDEGMRTQF
+1023 IEELDEGMRAQF

-1063 VEGEDD
+1063 VEGEDILE
-1069 ATKAIRRAVIA
+1069 AGILIISQPPGKKLQNMM
-1080 QLLSSSQ
+1080 QLSGG
-1087 ESLAQWPDA
+1087 
-1096 DVWCSMQ
+1096 
-1103 ISLDN
+1103 
-1108 LLSSLEKIG
+1108 EK
-1117 CFVLRKGAI
+1117 
-1126 ESYYQFAPSTTYDE
+1126 
-1140 KPTKAVEETSNLQDQ
+1140 
-1155 SEAYIREKYG
+1155 
-1165 DIIRALEFVAL
+1165 AL
-1176 TKKVDESFAVKKEL
+1176 TAIALLFAIQNLKPSPFCLLDEIEAALDDSNVGRYGNYLHKLTKHTQFIVITHRRGTMSAADRLYGITMQEKGVSTLVSVDLIENDLNDRKKE
-1190 LSELALVIGMLP
+1190 S
-1202 RISDTKELYAAIK
+1202 
-1215 QAKGNND
+1215 
-1222 SLFTYDPINE
+1222 
-1232 NGRLGVN
+1232 
-1239 VSIKSEI
+1239 
-1246 IDVSG
+1246 
-1251 FPFRIFCGDNVND
+1251 
-1264 VVERTICCSL
+1264 
-1274 A
+1274 

>member
-237 IRKETAELNGRLK
+237 IRKETAELNDRLK

-268 EYESAE
+268 EYEAAE

-286 NSQTVSALELENQKL
+286 NSQTVSALELESQKL

-344 EQYND
+344 EQYNN

-551 NIVTDKESTAKE
+551 NIVTDKEATAKE

-843 LEEEKTSIQEKISET
+843 LEEEKTSIQEKIGET

-867 DIELVKNSIEE
+867 DIELVKNSIEQ

-1023 IEELDEGMRTQF
+1023 IDELDEGMRAQF

-1063 VEGEDD
+1063 VEGEDILE
-1069 ATKAIRRAVIA
+1069 AGILIISQPPGKKLQNMM
-1080 QLLSSSQ
+1080 QLSGG
-1087 ESLAQWPDA
+1087 
-1096 DVWCSMQ
+1096 
-1103 ISLDN
+1103 
-1108 LLSSLEKIG
+1108 EK
-1117 CFVLRKGAI
+1117 
-1126 ESYYQFAPSTTYDE
+1126 
-1140 KPTKAVEETSNLQDQ
+1140 
-1155 SEAYIREKYG
+1155 
-1165 DIIRALEFVAL
+1165 AL
-1176 TKKVDESFAVKKEL
+1176 TAIALLFAIQNLKPSPFCLLDEIEAALDDSNVGRYANYLHKLTKHTQFIVITHRRGTMSAADRLYGITMQEKGVSTLVSVDLIENDLNDRKKE
-1190 LSELALVIGMLP
+1190 S
-1202 RISDTKELYAAIK
+1202 
-1215 QAKGNND
+1215 
-1222 SLFTYDPINE
+1222 
-1232 NGRLGVN
+1232 
-1239 VSIKSEI
+1239 
-1246 IDVSG
+1246 
-1251 FPFRIFCGDNVND
+1251 
-1264 VVERTICCSL
+1264 
-1274 A
+1274 

>member
-237 IRKETAELNGRLK
+237 IRKETAELNDRLK

-268 EYESAE
+268 EYEAAE

-286 NSQTVSALELENQKL
+286 NSQTVSALELESQKL

-344 EQYND
+344 EQYNN

-551 NIVTDKESTAKE
+551 NIVTDKEATAKE

-843 LEEEKTSIQEKISET
+843 LEEEKTSIQEKIGET

-867 DIELVKNSIEE
+867 DIELVKNSIEQ

-895 AKEKVN
+895 AKGKVN
-901 ASHKEFFKKREELN
+901 ASYKEFFKKREELN

-1023 IEELDEGMRTQF
+1023 IEELDEGMRAQF

-1063 VEGEDD
+1063 VEGEDILE
-1069 ATKAIRRAVIA
+1069 AGILIISQPPGKKLQNMM
-1080 QLLSSSQ
+1080 QLSGG
-1087 ESLAQWPDA
+1087 
-1096 DVWCSMQ
+1096 
-1103 ISLDN
+1103 
-1108 LLSSLEKIG
+1108 EK
-1117 CFVLRKGAI
+1117 
-1126 ESYYQFAPSTTYDE
+1126 
-1140 KPTKAVEETSNLQDQ
+1140 
-1155 SEAYIREKYG
+1155 
-1165 DIIRALEFVAL
+1165 AL
-1176 TKKVDESFAVKKEL
+1176 TAIALLFAIQNLKPSPFCLLDEIEAALDDSNVGRYANYLHKLTKHTQFIVITHRRGTMSAADRLYGITMQEKGVSTLVSVDLIENDLNDRKKE
-1190 LSELALVIGMLP
+1190 S
-1202 RISDTKELYAAIK
+1202 
-1215 QAKGNND
+1215 
-1222 SLFTYDPINE
+1222 
-1232 NGRLGVN
+1232 
-1239 VSIKSEI
+1239 
-1246 IDVSG
+1246 
-1251 FPFRIFCGDNVND
+1251 
-1264 VVERTICCSL
+1264 
-1274 A
+1274 

>member
-274 NQLNDINAQIDE
+274 NQLNDINTQIDE

-313 TFNANKQLHSERLL
+313 IFNANKQLHSERLL

-507 GNSIKKIMELKDSN
+507 GNSIKKIMGLKDSN

-843 LEEEKTSIQEKISET
+843 LEEEKTSIQEKIGET

-1063 VEGEDD
+1063 VEGEDILE
-1069 ATKAIRRAVIA
+1069 AGILIISQPPGKKLQNMM
-1080 QLLSSSQ
+1080 QLSGG
-1087 ESLAQWPDA
+1087 
-1096 DVWCSMQ
+1096 
-1103 ISLDN
+1103 
-1108 LLSSLEKIG
+1108 EK
-1117 CFVLRKGAI
+1117 
-1126 ESYYQFAPSTTYDE
+1126 
-1140 KPTKAVEETSNLQDQ
+1140 
-1155 SEAYIREKYG
+1155 
-1165 DIIRALEFVAL
+1165 AL
-1176 TKKVDESFAVKKEL
+1176 TAIALLFAIQNLKPSPFCLLDEIEAALDDSNVGRYANYLHKLTKHTQFIVITHRRGTMSAADRLYGITMQEKGVSTLVSVDLIENDLNDRKKE
-1190 LSELALVIGMLP
+1190 S
-1202 RISDTKELYAAIK
+1202 
-1215 QAKGNND
+1215 
-1222 SLFTYDPINE
+1222 
-1232 NGRLGVN
+1232 
-1239 VSIKSEI
+1239 
-1246 IDVSG
+1246 
-1251 FPFRIFCGDNVND
+1251 
-1264 VVERTICCSL
+1264 
-1274 A
+1274 

>member
-268 EYESAE
+268 EYEAAE

-843 LEEEKTSIQEKISET
+843 LEEEKTSIQEKIGET

-1023 IEELDEGMRTQF
+1023 IEELDEGMRAQF

-1063 VEGEDD
+1063 VEGEDILE
-1069 ATKAIRRAVIA
+1069 AGILIISQPPGKKLQNMM
-1080 QLLSSSQ
+1080 QLSGG
-1087 ESLAQWPDA
+1087 
-1096 DVWCSMQ
+1096 
-1103 ISLDN
+1103 
-1108 LLSSLEKIG
+1108 EK
-1117 CFVLRKGAI
+1117 
-1126 ESYYQFAPSTTYDE
+1126 
-1140 KPTKAVEETSNLQDQ
+1140 
-1155 SEAYIREKYG
+1155 
-1165 DIIRALEFVAL
+1165 AL
-1176 TKKVDESFAVKKEL
+1176 TAIALLFAIQNLKPSPFCLLDEIEAALDDSNVGRYANYLHKLTKHTQFIVITHRRGTMSAADRLYGITMQEKGVSTLVSVDLIENDLNDRKKE
-1190 LSELALVIGMLP
+1190 S
-1202 RISDTKELYAAIK
+1202 
-1215 QAKGNND
+1215 
-1222 SLFTYDPINE
+1222 
-1232 NGRLGVN
+1232 
-1239 VSIKSEI
+1239 
-1246 IDVSG
+1246 
-1251 FPFRIFCGDNVND
+1251 
-1264 VVERTICCSL
+1264 
-1274 A
+1274 

>member
-72 RKPVGFA
+72 RKQVGFA

-250 IVDDDLEDSKSEY
+250 IVDDDLENSKSEY

-268 EYESAE
+268 EYEAAE

-551 NIVTDKESTAKE
+551 NIVTDKEATAKE

-843 LEEEKTSIQEKISET
+843 LEEEKTSIQEKIGET

-867 DIELVKNSIEE
+867 DIELVKNSIEQ

-1023 IEELDEGMRTQF
+1023 IDELDEGMRAQF

-1063 VEGEDD
+1063 VEGEDILE
-1069 ATKAIRRAVIA
+1069 AGILIISQPPGKKLQNMM
-1080 QLLSSSQ
+1080 QLSGG
-1087 ESLAQWPDA
+1087 
-1096 DVWCSMQ
+1096 
-1103 ISLDN
+1103 
-1108 LLSSLEKIG
+1108 EK
-1117 CFVLRKGAI
+1117 
-1126 ESYYQFAPSTTYDE
+1126 
-1140 KPTKAVEETSNLQDQ
+1140 
-1155 SEAYIREKYG
+1155 
-1165 DIIRALEFVAL
+1165 AL
-1176 TKKVDESFAVKKEL
+1176 TAIALLFAIQNLKPSPFCLLDEIEAALDDSNVGRYANYLHKLTKHTQFIVITHRRGTMSAADRLYGITMQEKGVSTLVSVDLIENDLNDRKKE
-1190 LSELALVIGMLP
+1190 S
-1202 RISDTKELYAAIK
+1202 
-1215 QAKGNND
+1215 
-1222 SLFTYDPINE
+1222 
-1232 NGRLGVN
+1232 
-1239 VSIKSEI
+1239 
-1246 IDVSG
+1246 
-1251 FPFRIFCGDNVND
+1251 
-1264 VVERTICCSL
+1264 
-1274 A
+1274 

>member
-268 EYESAE
+268 EYEAAE

-450 KLEDINNSIEESNTS
+450 KLEDINNLIEESNTS

-591 NEACINEKGVIGV
+591 NESCINEKGVIGV

-736 KQADLKLSEIIASY
+736 KQADLRLSEIIASY

-843 LEEEKTSIQEKISET
+843 LEEEKTSIQEKIGET

-1023 IEELDEGMRTQF
+1023 IEELDEGMRAQF

-1063 VEGEDD
+1063 VEGEDILE
-1069 ATKAIRRAVIA
+1069 AGILIISQPPGKKLQNMM
-1080 QLLSSSQ
+1080 QLSGG
-1087 ESLAQWPDA
+1087 
-1096 DVWCSMQ
+1096 
-1103 ISLDN
+1103 
-1108 LLSSLEKIG
+1108 EK
-1117 CFVLRKGAI
+1117 
-1126 ESYYQFAPSTTYDE
+1126 
-1140 KPTKAVEETSNLQDQ
+1140 
-1155 SEAYIREKYG
+1155 
-1165 DIIRALEFVAL
+1165 AL
-1176 TKKVDESFAVKKEL
+1176 TAIALLFAIQNLKPSPFCLLDEIEAALDDSNVGRYANYLHKLTKHTQFIVITHRRGTMSAADRLYGITMQEKGVSTLVSVDLIENDLNDRKKE
-1190 LSELALVIGMLP
+1190 S
-1202 RISDTKELYAAIK
+1202 
-1215 QAKGNND
+1215 
-1222 SLFTYDPINE
+1222 
-1232 NGRLGVN
+1232 
-1239 VSIKSEI
+1239 
-1246 IDVSG
+1246 
-1251 FPFRIFCGDNVND
+1251 
-1264 VVERTICCSL
+1264 
-1274 A
+1274 

>member
-109 ESEYKINGHS
+109 ESEYKINGHT
-119 CRLRDV
+119 CRLKDV

-169 KFKRRKSAA
+169 KFKRRKATA
-178 IKKLENERS
+178 IKKLESERS

-204 PLKQQSEK
+204 PLKVQSEK
-212 AKEYLNYKTDLKKY
+212 AKEYLNYKSDLKKY

-237 IRKETAELNGRLK
+237 IRKETAELDGK
-250 IVDDDLEDSKSEY
+250 IQIVDGDLETSKTEY

-268 EYESAE
+268 EYEEAE
-274 NQLNDINAQIDE
+274 NKLNEINSQIDE
-286 NSQTVSALELENQKL
+286 NSQLASSLELDKQRL

-313 TFNANKQLHSERLL
+313 TFNANSQLHSERII

-332 KQNKNNSVKELR
+332 KKTKQDTVKDLK
-344 EQYND
+344 EQYEE
-349 LNTELSEYNDKLAAI
+349 LSKELSEYNEKLSAI
-364 NDTAKALNAEIEGI
+364 NADAKVLSDEIEGI

-404 KFVTML
+404 KFITML

-417 SELTSHIIKG
+417 SELTSHVIKG

-436 VIKSLTAELDNAVG
+436 VIQSLKDDFENAAKQLD
-450 KLEDINNSIEESNTS
+450 DINESIEDTNTS
-465 VTQLKAEIAEKNSE
+465 ITQLKNTIAEKNGE

-484 QNYHREKSRLESLI
+484 QNYHREKSRLESLV

-507 GNSIKKIMELKDSN
+507 GNSIRKIMELKDSN

-530 IVKVEKQYET
+530 IIKVEKQYET

-551 NIVTDKESTAKE
+551 NIVTDKEATAKE

-591 NEACINEKGVIGV
+591 HEPCINEKGVIGV

-636 LIAKKYKY
+636 SIARKYKY

-679 IEELKQSVS
+679 IEELKLSVS
-688 NTNKQITQEKAAV
+688 STSKQITEEKAAI
-701 ADLRNQVAKYREA
+701 ADLRSQVAKCREA
-714 LDSYNKLLRET
+714 LESYNKLQRET
-725 HIRKNTIDVNL
+725 HLRKNTIDVNL
-736 KQADLKLSEIIASY
+736 KQADVRLSEIIASY
-750 GDDIKE
+750 SGDIKE
-756 QASIDSEIL
+756 QAAIDAQIV
-765 KISESRNQ
+765 KINESKNQ

-779 LLDNQNEAARKEI
+779 QLDNANEAARKEI
-792 ENLGKT
+792 ENLGKM
-798 LEAKKSEEA
+798 LETKKAEENSIS
-807 AVALK
+807 LK

-819 HSSIEQKASF
+819 HSSVEQKAAF
-829 INENIERLC
+829 INENIQRLTGELEGLDKER
-838 KELDN
+838 EII
-843 LEEEKTSIQEKISET
+843 EEKIGETAGLVASKEKEIEAV
-858 KELVSAKQA
+858 KSA
-867 DIELVKNSIEE
+867 IEDAVGRIEE
-878 SERKITAIG
+878 SNK
-887 EKLEDLRA
+887 KLEVLKGD
-895 AKEKVN
+895 KEKVN
-901 ASHKEFFKKREELN
+901 ASHKVFFKKREELN
-915 EKIILLEKD
+915 EKIMLLEKE

-931 YDRLEESY
+931 YDKLDESN
-939 DSLVDYMWNEYEL
+939 DALVDYMWSEYEL

-964 LNNINDIRKQI
+964 LTNINDIRKQI

-1005 MKTQHDDMIE
+1005 LKTQHDDMIE

-1023 IEELDEGMRTQF
+1023 VAELDEGMRVQF
-1035 TAKFE
+1035 TTKFE

-1063 VEGEDD
+1063 VEGEDILE
-1069 ATKAIRRAVIA
+1069 AGILIISQPPGKKLQNMM
-1080 QLLSSSQ
+1080 QLSGG
-1087 ESLAQWPDA
+1087 
-1096 DVWCSMQ
+1096 
-1103 ISLDN
+1103 
-1108 LLSSLEKIG
+1108 EK
-1117 CFVLRKGAI
+1117 
-1126 ESYYQFAPSTTYDE
+1126 
-1140 KPTKAVEETSNLQDQ
+1140 
-1155 SEAYIREKYG
+1155 
-1165 DIIRALEFVAL
+1165 AL
-1176 TKKVDESFAVKKEL
+1176 TAIALLFAIQNLKPSPFCLLDEIEAALDDSNVGRYANYLHKLTKHTQFIVITHRRGTMSAADRLYGITMQEKGVSTLVSVDLIENDLNDKKKE
-1190 LSELALVIGMLP
+1190 
-1202 RISDTKELYAAIK
+1202 
-1215 QAKGNND
+1215 
-1222 SLFTYDPINE
+1222 
-1232 NGRLGVN
+1232 
-1239 VSIKSEI
+1239 
-1246 IDVSG
+1246 
-1251 FPFRIFCGDNVND
+1251 
-1264 VVERTICCSL
+1264 
-1274 A
+1274 

>member
-268 EYESAE
+268 EYEAAE

-332 KQNKNNSVKELR
+332 KQNKSNSVKELR

-349 LNTELSEYNDKLAAI
+349 LNTELSEYNDKLTAI

-843 LEEEKTSIQEKISET
+843 LEEEKTSIQEKIGET

-1063 VEGEDD
+1063 VEGEDILE
-1069 ATKAIRRAVIA
+1069 AGILIISQPPGKKLQNMM
-1080 QLLSSSQ
+1080 QLSGG
-1087 ESLAQWPDA
+1087 
-1096 DVWCSMQ
+1096 
-1103 ISLDN
+1103 
-1108 LLSSLEKIG
+1108 EK
-1117 CFVLRKGAI
+1117 
-1126 ESYYQFAPSTTYDE
+1126 
-1140 KPTKAVEETSNLQDQ
+1140 
-1155 SEAYIREKYG
+1155 
-1165 DIIRALEFVAL
+1165 AL
-1176 TKKVDESFAVKKEL
+1176 TAIALLFAIQNLKPSPFCLLDEIEAALDDSNVGRYANYLHKLTKHTQFIVITHRRGTMSAADRLYGITMQEKGVSTLVSVDLIENDLNDRKKE
-1190 LSELALVIGMLP
+1190 S
-1202 RISDTKELYAAIK
+1202 
-1215 QAKGNND
+1215 
-1222 SLFTYDPINE
+1222 
-1232 NGRLGVN
+1232 
-1239 VSIKSEI
+1239 
-1246 IDVSG
+1246 
-1251 FPFRIFCGDNVND
+1251 
-1264 VVERTICCSL
+1264 
-1274 A
+1274 

>member
-268 EYESAE
+268 EYEAAE

-465 VTQLKAEIAEKNSE
+465 VTQLKAEITEKNSE

-644 TLRIVTLEGEQ
+644 SLRIVTLEGEQ

-843 LEEEKTSIQEKISET
+843 LEEEKTSIQEKIGET

-1023 IEELDEGMRTQF
+1023 IEELDEGMRAQF

-1063 VEGEDD
+1063 VEGEDILE
-1069 ATKAIRRAVIA
+1069 AGIPIISQQPGKKLQNMM
-1080 QLLSSSQ
+1080 QLSGG
-1087 ESLAQWPDA
+1087 
-1096 DVWCSMQ
+1096 
-1103 ISLDN
+1103 
-1108 LLSSLEKIG
+1108 EK
-1117 CFVLRKGAI
+1117 
-1126 ESYYQFAPSTTYDE
+1126 
-1140 KPTKAVEETSNLQDQ
+1140 
-1155 SEAYIREKYG
+1155 
-1165 DIIRALEFVAL
+1165 AL
-1176 TKKVDESFAVKKEL
+1176 TAIALLFAIQNLKPSPFCLLDEIEAALDDSNVGRYANYLHKLTKHTQFIVITHRRGTMSAADRLYGITMQEKGVSTLVSVDLIENDLNDRKKE
-1190 LSELALVIGMLP
+1190 S
-1202 RISDTKELYAAIK
+1202 
-1215 QAKGNND
+1215 
-1222 SLFTYDPINE
+1222 
-1232 NGRLGVN
+1232 
-1239 VSIKSEI
+1239 
-1246 IDVSG
+1246 
-1251 FPFRIFCGDNVND
+1251 
-1264 VVERTICCSL
+1264 
-1274 A
+1274 

>member
-237 IRKETAELNGRLK
+237 IRKETAELNDRLK

-268 EYESAE
+268 EYEAAE

-551 NIVTDKESTAKE
+551 NIVTDKEATAKE

-591 NEACINEKGVIGV
+591 NEACINEKSVIGV

-798 LEAKKSEEA
+798 LETKKSEEA

-843 LEEEKTSIQEKISET
+843 LEEEKTSIQEKIGET

-1023 IEELDEGMRTQF
+1023 IEELDEGMRAQF

-1063 VEGEDD
+1063 VEGEDILE
-1069 ATKAIRRAVIA
+1069 AGILIISQPPGKKLQNMM
-1080 QLLSSSQ
+1080 QLSGG
-1087 ESLAQWPDA
+1087 
-1096 DVWCSMQ
+1096 
-1103 ISLDN
+1103 
-1108 LLSSLEKIG
+1108 EK
-1117 CFVLRKGAI
+1117 
-1126 ESYYQFAPSTTYDE
+1126 
-1140 KPTKAVEETSNLQDQ
+1140 
-1155 SEAYIREKYG
+1155 
-1165 DIIRALEFVAL
+1165 AL
-1176 TKKVDESFAVKKEL
+1176 TAIALLFAIQNLKPSPFCLLDEIEAALDDSNVGRYANYLHKLTKHTQFIVITHRRGTMSAADRLYGITMQEKGVSTLVSVDLIENDLNDKKKE
-1190 LSELALVIGMLP
+1190 S
-1202 RISDTKELYAAIK
+1202 
-1215 QAKGNND
+1215 
-1222 SLFTYDPINE
+1222 
-1232 NGRLGVN
+1232 
-1239 VSIKSEI
+1239 
-1246 IDVSG
+1246 
-1251 FPFRIFCGDNVND
+1251 
-1264 VVERTICCSL
+1264 
-1274 A
+1274 

>member
-237 IRKETAELNGRLK
+237 IRKETAELNDRLK

-268 EYESAE
+268 EYEAAE

-286 NSQTVSALELENQKL
+286 NSQTVSALELESQKL

-332 KQNKNNSVKELR
+332 KQNKNNAVKELR
-344 EQYND
+344 EQYNN

-563 LIGYLK
+563 LIGFLK

-644 TLRIVTLEGEQ
+644 SLRIVTLEGEQ
-655 LNPGGSMTGGAFRNS
+655 LNPGGSMTGGAFKNS

-679 IEELKQSVS
+679 IEELKKSVS
-688 NTNKQITQEKAAV
+688 ELSKSSTELKTKIADNRAKIASIRELIDADNKA
-701 ADLRNQVAKYREA
+701 NREA
-714 LDSYNKLLRET
+714 SLAV
-725 HIRKNTIDVNL
+725 NTEQMNL
-736 KQADLKLSEIIASY
+736 NQAKQKLSEIRIIYDKDKAETTEI
-750 GDDIKE
+750 DRQIKE
-756 QASIDSEIL
+756 IDEN
-765 KISESRNQ
+765 KNQ
-773 VSGNLN
+773 VSGSLSA
-779 LLDNQNEAARKEI
+779 LEIQNESSRKEI
-792 ENLGKT
+792 ENLNKQ
-798 LEAKKSEEA
+798 LEAKKAELDKA
-807 AVALK
+807 NDD
-812 IENLKIS
+812 IENLKIRF
-819 HSSIEQKASF
+819 SSVEQKTAF
-829 INENIERLC
+829 IQENITRINSEIAA
-838 KELDN
+838 
-843 LEEEKTSIQEKISET
+843 LESEE
-858 KELVSAKQA
+858 A
-867 DIELVKNSIEE
+867 DIRQRKASLSSEVEDKNAQI
-878 SERKITAIG
+878 
-887 EKLEDLRA
+887 EKLRSDIHKAKNQIADCNTKIDTLR
-895 AKEKVN
+895 KDRDIIN
-901 ASHKEFFKKREELN
+901 ASHKTFFDKREKIN
-915 EKIILLEKD
+915 EQIVLLEKE

-931 YDRLEESY
+931 QEKLEEEN
-939 DSLVDYMWNEYEL
+939 DSIVDYMWNEYEL
-952 TYSYALELKSDE
+952 TYSYAAELRSEELTDISD
-964 LNNINDIRKQI
+964 IKKQI
-975 NILKAAIKK
+975 NILKANIKK
-984 LGDVNV
+984 LGVVNV

-996 KSVSERYEF
+996 KEVSERYNF
-1005 MKTQHDDMIE
+1005 LKTQHDDMIK
-1015 AEESLMKV
+1015 AEEALVQV
-1023 IEELDEGMRTQF
+1023 IDELDNGMRIQF
-1035 TAKFE
+1035 KEKFE

-1063 VEGEDD
+1063 VEGEDILE
-1069 ATKAIRRAVIA
+1069 AGIVIISQPPGKKLQNMM
-1080 QLLSSSQ
+1080 QLSGG
-1087 ESLAQWPDA
+1087 
-1096 DVWCSMQ
+1096 
-1103 ISLDN
+1103 
-1108 LLSSLEKIG
+1108 EK
-1117 CFVLRKGAI
+1117 
-1126 ESYYQFAPSTTYDE
+1126 
-1140 KPTKAVEETSNLQDQ
+1140 
-1155 SEAYIREKYG
+1155 
-1165 DIIRALEFVAL
+1165 AL
-1176 TKKVDESFAVKKEL
+1176 TAIALLFAIQNLKPSPFCLLDEIEAALDDSNVGRYANYLHKLTKHTQFIVITHRRGTMAAADRLYGITMQEKGVSALVSVDLIANDLDKKKE
-1190 LSELALVIGMLP
+1190 
-1202 RISDTKELYAAIK
+1202 
-1215 QAKGNND
+1215 
-1222 SLFTYDPINE
+1222 
-1232 NGRLGVN
+1232 
-1239 VSIKSEI
+1239 
-1246 IDVSG
+1246 
-1251 FPFRIFCGDNVND
+1251 
-1264 VVERTICCSL
+1264 
-1274 A
+1274 

>member
-268 EYESAE
+268 EYEAAE

-349 LNTELSEYNDKLAAI
+349 LNTELSEYNDKLTAI

-750 GDDIKE
+750 GNDIKE

-819 HSSIEQKASF
+819 HSSIEQKSSF
-829 INENIERLC
+829 INENIEGLC

-843 LEEEKTSIQEKISET
+843 LEEEKTSIQEKIGET

-878 SERKITAIG
+878 SERKITAIC

-1063 VEGEDD
+1063 VEGEDILE
-1069 ATKAIRRAVIA
+1069 AGILIISQPPGKKLQNMM
-1080 QLLSSSQ
+1080 QLSGG
-1087 ESLAQWPDA
+1087 
-1096 DVWCSMQ
+1096 
-1103 ISLDN
+1103 
-1108 LLSSLEKIG
+1108 EK
-1117 CFVLRKGAI
+1117 
-1126 ESYYQFAPSTTYDE
+1126 
-1140 KPTKAVEETSNLQDQ
+1140 
-1155 SEAYIREKYG
+1155 
-1165 DIIRALEFVAL
+1165 AL
-1176 TKKVDESFAVKKEL
+1176 TAIALLFAIQNLKPSPFCLLDEIEAALDDSNVGRYANYLHKLTKHTQFIVITHRRGTMSAADRLYGITMQEKGVSTLVSVDLIENDLNDRKKE
-1190 LSELALVIGMLP
+1190 S
-1202 RISDTKELYAAIK
+1202 
-1215 QAKGNND
+1215 
-1222 SLFTYDPINE
+1222 
-1232 NGRLGVN
+1232 
-1239 VSIKSEI
+1239 
-1246 IDVSG
+1246 
-1251 FPFRIFCGDNVND
+1251 
-1264 VVERTICCSL
+1264 
-1274 A
+1274 

>member
-268 EYESAE
+268 EYEAAE

-798 LEAKKSEEA
+798 LEVKKSEEA

-843 LEEEKTSIQEKISET
+843 LEEEKTSIQEKIGET

-1023 IEELDEGMRTQF
+1023 IEELDEGMRAQF

-1063 VEGEDD
+1063 VEGEDILE
-1069 ATKAIRRAVIA
+1069 AGILIISQPPGKKLQNMM
-1080 QLLSSSQ
+1080 QLSGG
-1087 ESLAQWPDA
+1087 
-1096 DVWCSMQ
+1096 
-1103 ISLDN
+1103 
-1108 LLSSLEKIG
+1108 EK
-1117 CFVLRKGAI
+1117 
-1126 ESYYQFAPSTTYDE
+1126 
-1140 KPTKAVEETSNLQDQ
+1140 
-1155 SEAYIREKYG
+1155 
-1165 DIIRALEFVAL
+1165 AL
-1176 TKKVDESFAVKKEL
+1176 TAIALLFAIQNLKPSPFCLLDEIEAALDDSNVGRYANYLHKLTKHTQFIVITHRRGTMSAADRLYGITMQEKGVSTLVSVDLIENDLNDRKKE
-1190 LSELALVIGMLP
+1190 S
-1202 RISDTKELYAAIK
+1202 
-1215 QAKGNND
+1215 
-1222 SLFTYDPINE
+1222 
-1232 NGRLGVN
+1232 
-1239 VSIKSEI
+1239 
-1246 IDVSG
+1246 
-1251 FPFRIFCGDNVND
+1251 
-1264 VVERTICCSL
+1264 
-1274 A
+1274 

>member
-268 EYESAE
+268 EYEAAE

-364 NDTAKALNAEIEGI
+364 NDPDIPSISAKALNAEIEGI

-404 KFVTML
+404 KFITML

-621 LLGRILVVDNIDNAL
+621 ILVVDNIDNAL

-843 LEEEKTSIQEKISET
+843 LEEEKTSIQEKIGET

-1023 IEELDEGMRTQF
+1023 IEELDEGMRAQF

-1063 VEGEDD
+1063 VEGEDILE
-1069 ATKAIRRAVIA
+1069 AGILIISQPPGKKLQNMM
-1080 QLLSSSQ
+1080 QLSGG
-1087 ESLAQWPDA
+1087 
-1096 DVWCSMQ
+1096 
-1103 ISLDN
+1103 
-1108 LLSSLEKIG
+1108 EK
-1117 CFVLRKGAI
+1117 
-1126 ESYYQFAPSTTYDE
+1126 
-1140 KPTKAVEETSNLQDQ
+1140 
-1155 SEAYIREKYG
+1155 
-1165 DIIRALEFVAL
+1165 AL
-1176 TKKVDESFAVKKEL
+1176 TAIALLFAIQNLKPSPFCLLDEIEAALDDSNVGRYANYLHKLTKHTQFIVITHRRGTMSAADRLYGITMQEKGVSTLVSVDLIENDLNDRKKE
-1190 LSELALVIGMLP
+1190 S
-1202 RISDTKELYAAIK
+1202 
-1215 QAKGNND
+1215 
-1222 SLFTYDPINE
+1222 
-1232 NGRLGVN
+1232 
-1239 VSIKSEI
+1239 
-1246 IDVSG
+1246 
-1251 FPFRIFCGDNVND
+1251 
-1264 VVERTICCSL
+1264 
-1274 A
+1274 

>member
-268 EYESAE
+268 EYETAE

-521 PGILGVIAD
+521 PGIIGVIAD

-798 LEAKKSEEA
+798 LESKKSEEA

-843 LEEEKTSIQEKISET
+843 LEEEKTSIQEKIDET

-887 EKLEDLRA
+887 EKLEDLRV

-1023 IEELDEGMRTQF
+1023 IEELDEGMRAQF

-1063 VEGEDD
+1063 VEGEDILE
-1069 ATKAIRRAVIA
+1069 AGILIISQPPGKKLQNMM
-1080 QLLSSSQ
+1080 QLSGG
-1087 ESLAQWPDA
+1087 
-1096 DVWCSMQ
+1096 
-1103 ISLDN
+1103 
-1108 LLSSLEKIG
+1108 EK
-1117 CFVLRKGAI
+1117 
-1126 ESYYQFAPSTTYDE
+1126 
-1140 KPTKAVEETSNLQDQ
+1140 
-1155 SEAYIREKYG
+1155 
-1165 DIIRALEFVAL
+1165 AL
-1176 TKKVDESFAVKKEL
+1176 TAIALLFAIQNLKPSPFCLLDEIEAALDDSNVGRYANYLHKLTKHTQFIVITHRRGTMSAADRLYGITMQEKGVSTLVSVDLIENDLNDRKKE
-1190 LSELALVIGMLP
+1190 S
-1202 RISDTKELYAAIK
+1202 
-1215 QAKGNND
+1215 
-1222 SLFTYDPINE
+1222 
-1232 NGRLGVN
+1232 
-1239 VSIKSEI
+1239 
-1246 IDVSG
+1246 
-1251 FPFRIFCGDNVND
+1251 
-1264 VVERTICCSL
+1264 
-1274 A
+1274 

>member
-268 EYESAE
+268 EYEAAE

-798 LEAKKSEEA
+798 LEVKKSEEA

-843 LEEEKTSIQEKISET
+843 LEEEKTSIQEKIGET

-1063 VEGEDD
+1063 VEGEDILE
-1069 ATKAIRRAVIA
+1069 AGILIISQPPGKKLQNMM
-1080 QLLSSSQ
+1080 QLSGG
-1087 ESLAQWPDA
+1087 
-1096 DVWCSMQ
+1096 
-1103 ISLDN
+1103 
-1108 LLSSLEKIG
+1108 EK
-1117 CFVLRKGAI
+1117 
-1126 ESYYQFAPSTTYDE
+1126 
-1140 KPTKAVEETSNLQDQ
+1140 
-1155 SEAYIREKYG
+1155 
-1165 DIIRALEFVAL
+1165 AL
-1176 TKKVDESFAVKKEL
+1176 TAIALLFAIQNLKPSPFCLLDEIEAALDDSNVGRYANYLHKLTKHTQFIVITHRRGTMSAADRLYGITMQEKGVSTLVSVDLIENDLNDRKKE
-1190 LSELALVIGMLP
+1190 S
-1202 RISDTKELYAAIK
+1202 
-1215 QAKGNND
+1215 
-1222 SLFTYDPINE
+1222 
-1232 NGRLGVN
+1232 
-1239 VSIKSEI
+1239 
-1246 IDVSG
+1246 
-1251 FPFRIFCGDNVND
+1251 
-1264 VVERTICCSL
+1264 
-1274 A
+1274 

>member
-79 YVAITLDN
+79 YVAISLDN

-109 ESEYKINGHS
+109 ESEYKINGHT
-119 CRLRDV
+119 CRLKDV

-169 KFKRRKSAA
+169 KFKRRKATA
-178 IKKLENERS
+178 IKKLESERS

-204 PLKQQSEK
+204 PLKVQSEK
-212 AKEYLNYKTDLKKY
+212 AKEYLNYKSDLKKY

-237 IRKETAELNGRLK
+237 IRKETAELDGK
-250 IVDDDLEDSKSEY
+250 IQIVDGDLETSKTEY

-268 EYESAE
+268 EYEEAE
-274 NQLNDINAQIDE
+274 NKLNEINSQIDE
-286 NSQTVSALELENQKL
+286 NSQLASSLELDKQRL

-313 TFNANKQLHSERLL
+313 TFNANSQLHSERII

-332 KQNKNNSVKELR
+332 KKTKQDTVKDLK
-344 EQYND
+344 EQYEE
-349 LNTELSEYNDKLAAI
+349 LSKELSEYNEKLSAI
-364 NDTAKALNAEIEGI
+364 NADAKVLSDEIEGI

-404 KFVTML
+404 KFITML

-417 SELTSHIIKG
+417 SELTSHVIKG

-436 VIKSLTAELDNAVG
+436 VIQSLKDDFENAAKQLD
-450 KLEDINNSIEESNTS
+450 DINESIEDTNTS
-465 VTQLKAEIAEKNSE
+465 ITQLKNTIAEKNGE

-484 QNYHREKSRLESLI
+484 QNYHREKSRLESLV

-507 GNSIKKIMELKDSN
+507 GNSIRKIMELKDSN

-530 IVKVEKQYET
+530 IIKVEKQYET

-551 NIVTDKESTAKE
+551 NIVTDKEATAKE

-591 NEACINEKGVIGV
+591 HEPCINEKGVIGV

-636 LIAKKYKY
+636 SIARKYKY

-679 IEELKQSVS
+679 IEELKLSVS
-688 NTNKQITQEKAAV
+688 STSKQITEEKAAI
-701 ADLRNQVAKYREA
+701 ADLRSQVAKCREA
-714 LDSYNKLLRET
+714 LESYNKLQRET
-725 HIRKNTIDVNL
+725 HLRKNTIDVNL
-736 KQADLKLSEIIASY
+736 KQADVRLSEIIASY
-750 GDDIKE
+750 SGDIKE
-756 QASIDSEIL
+756 QAAIDAQIV
-765 KISESRNQ
+765 KINESKNQ

-779 LLDNQNEAARKEI
+779 QLDNANEAARKEI
-792 ENLGKT
+792 ENLGKM
-798 LEAKKSEEA
+798 LETKKAEENSIS
-807 AVALK
+807 LK

-819 HSSIEQKASF
+819 HSSVEQKAAF
-829 INENIERLC
+829 INENIQRLTGELEGLDKER
-838 KELDN
+838 EII
-843 LEEEKTSIQEKISET
+843 EEKIGETAGLVASKEKEIEAVKSAIEDA
-858 KELVSAKQA
+858 VSR
-867 DIELVKNSIEE
+867 IEE
-878 SERKITAIG
+878 SNK
-887 EKLEDLRA
+887 KLEVLKGD
-895 AKEKVN
+895 KEKVN
-901 ASHKEFFKKREELN
+901 ASHKVFFKKREELN
-915 EKIILLEKD
+915 EKIMLLEKE

-931 YDRLEESY
+931 YDKLDESN
-939 DSLVDYMWNEYEL
+939 DALVDYMWSEYEL

-964 LNNINDIRKQI
+964 LTNINDIRKQI

-1005 MKTQHDDMIE
+1005 LKTQHDDMIE

-1023 IEELDEGMRTQF
+1023 VAELDEGMRVQF
-1035 TAKFE
+1035 TTKFE

-1063 VEGEDD
+1063 VEGEDILE
-1069 ATKAIRRAVIA
+1069 AGILIISQPPGKKLQNMM
-1080 QLLSSSQ
+1080 QLSGG
-1087 ESLAQWPDA
+1087 
-1096 DVWCSMQ
+1096 
-1103 ISLDN
+1103 
-1108 LLSSLEKIG
+1108 EK
-1117 CFVLRKGAI
+1117 
-1126 ESYYQFAPSTTYDE
+1126 
-1140 KPTKAVEETSNLQDQ
+1140 
-1155 SEAYIREKYG
+1155 
-1165 DIIRALEFVAL
+1165 AL
-1176 TKKVDESFAVKKEL
+1176 TAIALLFAIQNLKPSPFCLLDEIEAALDDSNVGRYANYLHKLTKHTQFIVITHRRGTMSAADRLYGITMQEKGVSTLVSVDLIENDLNDKKKE
-1190 LSELALVIGMLP
+1190 
-1202 RISDTKELYAAIK
+1202 
-1215 QAKGNND
+1215 
-1222 SLFTYDPINE
+1222 
-1232 NGRLGVN
+1232 
-1239 VSIKSEI
+1239 
-1246 IDVSG
+1246 
-1251 FPFRIFCGDNVND
+1251 
-1264 VVERTICCSL
+1264 
-1274 A
+1274 